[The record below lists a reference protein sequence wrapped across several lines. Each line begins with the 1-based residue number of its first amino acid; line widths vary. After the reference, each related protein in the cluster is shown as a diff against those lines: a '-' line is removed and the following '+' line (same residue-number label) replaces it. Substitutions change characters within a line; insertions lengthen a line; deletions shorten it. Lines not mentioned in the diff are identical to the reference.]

1 MTTALLAAAHAD
13 VSGLLVLL
21 LYVILA
27 VVVLGV
33 VWVVVTRLS
42 AEFGLPSWVP
52 LVVLCV
58 LVVVV
63 LLWLL
68 GGSAP

>member
-1 MTTALLAAAHAD
+1 MNALLAAAHHD

-27 VVVLGV
+27 IVVLGV
-33 VWVVVTRLS
+33 LWVITTRLS

-58 LVVVV
+58 VVILI

-68 GGSAP
+68 DGTA

>member
-1 MTTALLAAAHAD
+1 MNALLAAAHAD

-27 VVVLGV
+27 IVVLGV
-33 VWVVVTRLS
+33 VWVVVTRLA
-42 AEFGLPSWVP
+42 AEFGLPSWIP

-58 LVVVV
+58 LVIVV

-68 GGSAP
+68 NGTA